1 MIPPG
6 GRTAQWDGIRI
17 SLTGIST
24 HIPVSR
30 YSTEIIGWQQED
42 IDVTFSTMH
51 GGFHPKLQH
60 HVALQAMERRQPKG
74 QHRSSDQGSTRTDPD
89 RDRSLSQAPR
99 PNLQAAGVLQ
109 TAWYMTAGRDD
120 ASWVSTWI
128 KQVDYENI
136 CAAYIQTGRVAP
148 AFSRNKIRP
157 VSRREQCQCSSAKPL
172 NLRTT
177 QSPQASLS
185 SGRVCFEKD
194 VHTTLSRKQRQRLKS
209 DGSPPIMSERG

>member
-1 MIPPG
+1 MGWNKNILDRNINTYPSQQ
-6 GRTAQWDGIRI
+6 T
-17 SLTGIST
+17 
-24 HIPVSR
+24 
-30 YSTEIIGWQQED
+30 TEIIGWQQED
-42 IDVTFSTMH
+42 IH
-51 GGFHPKLQH
+51 GGFHPKFQH
-60 HVALQAMERRQPKG
+60 HVALQAMERCQPKG
-74 QHRSSDQGSTRTDPD
+74 QHRSSDQGSTRTVPDPD

-109 TAWYMTAGRDD
+109 TALYMIAGRDD

-128 KQVDYENI
+128 KQVDYKNI

-157 VSRREQCQCSSAKPL
+157 MSRRVQCQCSSAKLL

-194 VHTTLSRKQRQRLKS
+194 VHTTLSRKLRQRLKS
-209 DGSPPIMSERG
+209 DGSPPIMSERR